1 MALYE
6 GGEMPK
12 TRAEKAEIIE
22 KLHERAKGATIAIVT
37 NFKGMNVESM
47 QNLRK
52 KVKEQNI
59 HFQVVK
65 NTLARIAL
73 KDTPHE
79 ILRDHFKDC
88 CAIAFGYDDPVVA
101 AKVLVEYTKT
111 EKNFEVRFGSY
122 EGQFLDASKIEALSK
137 LPGKNELLAQLLGLL
152 NAPATNLVCLLSNLL
167 RGLLYALNGIKEK
180 KEKEGK

>member
-1 MALYE
+1 LALFE

-22 KLHERAKGATIAIVT
+22 RLHEKAKEATIAVVT

-52 KVKEQNI
+52 KVKEQNV

-73 KDTPHE
+73 KNTPHE
-79 ILRDHFKDC
+79 VLKDHFKDC
-88 CAIAFGYDDPVVA
+88 CAIAFGYDDPVIA
-101 AKVLVEYTKT
+101 AKVLVEYSKK
-111 EKNFEVRFGSY
+111 ENNFKIRFGSY
-122 EGQFLDASKIEALSK
+122 EGKFLDASQIEALSK
-137 LPGKNELLAQLLGLL
+137 LPGKNELLAQLLGVL
-152 NAPATNLVCLLSNLL
+152 NAPTTNLVCLLSNLL
-167 RGLLYALNGIKEK
+167 RNLLYVLNGIKEK

>member
-1 MALYE
+1 
-6 GGEMPK
+6 MPK
-12 TRAEKAEIIE
+12 TRAEKAEIIS
-22 KLHERAKGATIAIVT
+22 KLHDKAKEATIAIVT

-47 QNLRK
+47 SNLRK

-59 HFQVVK
+59 YFQVVK

-79 ILRDHFKDC
+79 ILKDHFRDC

-101 AKVLVEYTKT
+101 AKTLVEYTKVDPKL
-111 EKNFEVRFGSY
+111 EIRFGSY
-122 EGQFLDASKIEALSK
+122 EGEFLDASKIEALSK
-137 LPGKNELLAQLLGLL
+137 LPGKQELLAKLLGTL

-167 RGLLYALNGIKEK
+167 RSLLFALNAIKEK
-180 KEKEGK
+180 KQKEEK